1 MDSYIA
7 ALVCIGLL
15 ILLVAWLPMVL
26 KELPLSLPIVCVL
39 FGFGLFQ
46 IPILKFPDPLEYPL
60 ATERLTELIVIV
72 ALMGAG
78 LKLDRPLGWRS
89 WMVTWRLLGITMPL
103 SIAAIA
109 LTGWWGLEL
118 PAAEAVLLG
127 AVLAPTD
134 PVLASDVQVGPPR
147 SGEEDEVRFSLTS
160 EAGLN
165 DGLAFPFVHLAVA
178 MALASGPEP
187 GTWTVEWFGIDVV
200 WKLLA
205 GVGVGWLVGK
215 ALGFLTFRVPN
226 RARLSSSGDGFVS
239 LGITLVAY
247 GATEM
252 AHGYGFLAVFVAAV
266 ALRHEERSHHYHE
279 KLHDFVEQTE
289 RLLMM
294 ALLVL
299 FGGALARGLLEPLSW
314 TDALIAA
321 LILFAVRPA
330 AGFVGLLGTGMPRHE
345 QAVIGFFGIRGLGS
359 FYYLAYALNQAN
371 FPQPDRL
378 WAVVGFIVLV
388 SIVVHGTTVTP
399 VMRRVD
405 SARTRAGEQLG
416 LPLRQAQRRMP
427 GG

>member
-46 IPILKFPDPLEYPL
+46 IPVLEFPDPLEYPE
-60 ATERLTELIVIV
+60 ATERLSEFIVIV

-78 LKLDRPLGWRS
+78 LKLDRPLGWKS
-89 WMVTWRLLGITMPL
+89 WMITWRLLGITMPL

-109 LTGWWGLEL
+109 LIGWWALGLSV
-118 PAAEAVLLG
+118 AEAVLLG

-165 DGLAFPFVHLAVA
+165 DGLAFPFVNLAVA

-187 GTWTVEWFGIDVV
+187 GTWTLEWLGVDVV
-200 WKLLA
+200 WKLAA
-205 GVGVGWLVGK
+205 GIGMGWLVGK
-215 ALGFLTFRVPN
+215 GLGYLTFHMPN
-226 RARLSSSGDGFVS
+226 RARLSRSGDGFVS

-247 GATEM
+247 GLTEM
-252 AHGYGFLAVFVAAV
+252 VHGYGFLAVFIAAV
-266 ALRHEERSHHYHE
+266 ALRQQERAHDYHE
-279 KLHDFVEQTE
+279 KLHDFVEQLE

-299 FGGALARGLLEPLSW
+299 FGGALARGLLEPLTW
-314 TDALIAA
+314 TAA
-321 LILFAVRPA
+321 VAGVVILFAVRPV
-330 AGFVGLLGTGMPRHE
+330 AGFVGLIGTPMPRHE

-359 FYYLAYALNQAN
+359 FYYLAYALNEAN
-371 FPQPDRL
+371 FGRPDFL

-399 VMRRVD
+399 VMRWVD
-405 SARTRAGEQLG
+405 GSRTRPGEQLG
-416 LPLRQAQRRMP
+416 LPLRRAERRS
-427 GG
+427 